1 MKRGFVLIST
11 LALIVI
17 LSFIILILSRTIY
30 TDTLRT
36 TLFATSLEK
45 RIEII
50 NYESFLV
57 DTLID
62 NSLLNRNLLLAESE
76 LNFTIQS
83 KFPDLSIA
91 LEDYSTCFNLNSLV
105 KPFQNINVKNEEHG
119 KLFTNLLT
127 LSEIDKNLHN
137 ELLDRIYDSLDDDS
151 LPETFGAEDL
161 YYISNGNLS
170 LNPDQLYFHN
180 SQIKNVEMLDGESLS
195 RIYSDLCAVPTTDI
209 EFNVNSLQGSNTKV
223 FLALFPDINL
233 NDIEKIILNRPLN
246 GYITYK
252 NLIDL
257 TGIDSSKL
265 DKSFII
271 FKPNFIKI
279 NYLMNLEG
287 QIFNFVSLLSLKRG
301 NFVVYRSLSR

>member
-1 MKRGFVLIST
+1 MRRGFVLIST

-36 TLFATSLEK
+36 TLFASSLEK

-50 NYESFLV
+50 NYESFFI

-76 LNFTIQS
+76 LNFNIQS
-83 KFPDLSIA
+83 KFPDLSIS
-91 LEDYSTCFNLNSLV
+91 LDDYSTCFNLNALV
-105 KPFQNINVKNEEHG
+105 KPFQNIYIKNEEHG
-119 KLFTNLLT
+119 KLFSNLLT

-161 YYISNGNLS
+161 FYISNGDLS
-170 LNPDQLYFHN
+170 LNPDQLYFHK
-180 SQIKNVEMLDGESLS
+180 SQIKNLQMLNGESLN
-195 RIYSDLCAVPTTDI
+195 RIYRDLCAVPSTDI
-209 EFNVNSLQGSNTKV
+209 KFNVNSLEAANMKV
-223 FLALFPDINL
+223 FLALFPDLNL
-233 NDIEKIILNRPLN
+233 SDIEKIMLNKPLN
-246 GYITYK
+246 GYVTFK
-252 NLIDL
+252 NLTDL

-265 DKSFII
+265 NKSFII
-271 FKPNFIKI
+271 FKPDFIKI

-301 NFVVYRSLSR
+301 NFVVYRSISR

>member
-170 LNPDQLYFHN
+170 LNPDQLYFHK

-223 FLALFPDINL
+223 FLALFPDLNL
-233 NDIEKIILNRPLN
+233 SDIEKIILNRPLN

>member
-137 ELLDRIYDSLDDDS
+137 DFLDRKYDSLDDDS
-151 LPETFGAEDL
+151 LPVTFGAEDL

-170 LNPDQLYFHN
+170 LNPDQLYFHK

-301 NFVVYRSLSR
+301 DFVVYRSLSR

>member
-170 LNPDQLYFHN
+170 LNPDQLYFHK
-180 SQIKNVEMLDGESLS
+180 SQIKNVEMLDGESLIK
-195 RIYSDLCAVPTTDI
+195 IYSDLCAVPTTDI

>member
-1 MKRGFVLIST
+1 M
-11 LALIVI
+11 
-17 LSFIILILSRTIY
+17 
-30 TDTLRT
+30 
-36 TLFATSLEK
+36 
-45 RIEII
+45 
-50 NYESFLV
+50 
-57 DTLID
+57 
-62 NSLLNRNLLLAESE
+62 
-76 LNFTIQS
+76 
-83 KFPDLSIA
+83 
-91 LEDYSTCFNLNSLV
+91 EDYSTCFNLNSLV

-170 LNPDQLYFHN
+170 LNPDQLYFHK

>member
-36 TLFATSLEK
+36 TLFASSLEK

-83 KFPDLSIA
+83 KFPDLTIA
-91 LEDYSTCFNLNSLV
+91 LEDYSTCFNLNTLV

-151 LPETFGAEDL
+151 LPETYGAEDL

-170 LNPDQLYFHN
+170 LNPDQLYFHK
-180 SQIKNVEMLDGESLS
+180 SQIKNVGMLDGATLN

-209 EFNVNSLQGSNTKV
+209 KFNVNSLETSNTKV

-233 NDIEKIILNRPLN
+233 SDIEKIILNRPLN
-246 GYITYK
+246 GYITHK

>member
-170 LNPDQLYFHN
+170 LNPDQLYFHK

-209 EFNVNSLQGSNTKV
+209 KFNVNSLQGSNTKV

>member
-36 TLFATSLEK
+36 TLFASSLEK

-76 LNFTIQS
+76 LNFSIQS
-83 KFPDLSIA
+83 KFPDLTIA

-137 ELLDRIYDSLDDDS
+137 ELLDRIYDSLDNDS
-151 LPETFGAEDL
+151 LPETYGAEDL

-170 LNPDQLYFHN
+170 LNPDQLYFHK
-180 SQIKNVEMLDGESLS
+180 SQIKNVEMLDAENLN
-195 RIYSDLCAVPTTDI
+195 RIYSDLCAVPISDI
-209 EFNVNSLQGSNTKV
+209 EFNVNSLERSNTKV

-233 NDIEKIILNRPLN
+233 SDIEKIILNRPLN

-252 NLIDL
+252 NLIDS

-301 NFVVYRSLSR
+301 DFVVYRSLSR

>member
-36 TLFATSLEK
+36 TLFASSLEK

-76 LNFTIQS
+76 LNFSIQS
-83 KFPDLSIA
+83 KFPDLTIA

-137 ELLDRIYDSLDDDS
+137 ELLDRIYDSLDNDS
-151 LPETFGAEDL
+151 LPETYGAEDL

-170 LNPDQLYFHN
+170 LNPDQLYFHK
-180 SQIKNVEMLDGESLS
+180 SQIKNVEMLDAENLN
-195 RIYSDLCAVPTTDI
+195 RIYSDLCAVPISDI
-209 EFNVNSLQGSNTKV
+209 EFNVNSLERSNTKV

-233 NDIEKIILNRPLN
+233 SDIEKIILNRPLN

-252 NLIDL
+252 NLIDS

>member
-170 LNPDQLYFHN
+170 LNPDQLYFHK
-180 SQIKNVEMLDGESLS
+180 SQIKNVEMLDGKSLS

>member
-161 YYISNGNLS
+161 YYISNGTLS
-170 LNPDQLYFHN
+170 LNPDQLYFHK

>member
-36 TLFATSLEK
+36 TLFASSLEK

-83 KFPDLSIA
+83 KFPDLTIA
-91 LEDYSTCFNLNSLV
+91 LEDYSTCFNLNTLV

-151 LPETFGAEDL
+151 LPETYGAEDL

-170 LNPDQLYFHN
+170 LNPDQLYFHK
-180 SQIKNVEMLDGESLS
+180 SQIKNVEMLDGATLN

-209 EFNVNSLQGSNTKV
+209 KFNVNSLKSSNTKV

-233 NDIEKIILNRPLN
+233 SDIEKIILNRPLN
-246 GYITYK
+246 GYITHK

>member
-170 LNPDQLYFHN
+170 LNPDQLYFHK

-287 QIFNFVSLLSLKRG
+287 QIFNFVSLLSLKRE